1 MRFGVSRGLMF
12 YNLMNFEHILRFNL
26 LLLEIK
32 TVQRVSLH
40 KHKIQSHCTLKA
52 QQYAY
57 GVEQLHQ

>member
-32 TVQRVSLH
+32 TVQ
-40 KHKIQSHCTLKA
+40 HKIQSHCTLKA
-52 QQYAY
+52 QQYAC